1 MWPLLEEVASRLIQI
16 YAVARILNL
25 TLFLPSPGQKV
36 KRLSDKMLKSSPN
49 TITLYFS
56 TSASS
61 YNILLQNYI

>member
-49 TITLYFS
+49 TITLFFFQP
-56 TSASS
+56 AQPH
-61 YNILLQNYI
+61 NIL